1 MHAVFTNLRNVV
13 VEIEHRSSY
22 HKIIFRGEDLDM
34 VEFSLTY
41 KFDTYSMIVTGADD
55 NTPLNSNL
63 LTDCRRL
70 EATQKSVEATF
81 LTSDHKRIKIKWEF
95 VDRLD

>member
-13 VEIEHRSSY
+13 VEIEHHSSY

-41 KFDTYSMIVTGADD
+41 KFDTYSMTVTGADD

-81 LTSDHKRIKIKWEF
+81 LTSDRKRIKIKWEF